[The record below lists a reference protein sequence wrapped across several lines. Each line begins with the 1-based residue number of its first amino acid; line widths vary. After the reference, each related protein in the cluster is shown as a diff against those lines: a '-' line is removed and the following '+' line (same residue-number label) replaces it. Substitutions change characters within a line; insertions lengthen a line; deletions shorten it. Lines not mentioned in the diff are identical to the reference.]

1 LYLVLS
7 IPSDRRLS
15 STERDFW
22 ARVIG
27 HRMGDGRETL
37 AMNDDE
43 AEAFVIRLL
52 KEQGPQSTMQ
62 IEKLARKEHK
72 RCPDQTVI
80 FLMKMK
86 KKGLIRGEASLEK
99 KGWVWSTP

>member
-1 LYLVLS
+1 MGYGPE
-7 IPSDRRLS
+7 IP
-15 STERDFW
+15 
-22 ARVIG
+22 
-27 HRMGDGRETL
+27 
-37 AMNDDE
+37 AMKDDE

>member
-1 LYLVLS
+1 MG
-7 IPSDRRLS
+7 
-15 STERDFW
+15 
-22 ARVIG
+22 VIV

-62 IEKLARKEHK
+62 IETLARKEHK

-86 KKGLIRGEASLEK
+86 KKGVIRGEASLEK
-99 KGWVWSTP
+99 KGWV

>member
-1 LYLVLS
+1 MSPPEEHVEVMNV
-7 IPSDRRLS
+7 S
-15 STERDFW
+15 S
-22 ARVIG
+22 
-27 HRMGDGRETL
+27 
-37 AMNDDE
+37 
-43 AEAFVIRLL
+43 AEAFVIELL
-52 KEQGPQSTMQ
+52 GDRGPLSTMQ

-99 KGWVWSTP
+99 KGWVWSSP